1 MNIDNLKSIYEVIKL
16 SENLKKELRH
26 SWLSDN
32 RRESVAEHTWRVSF
46 MAILLEPLIKEEFHG
61 IDYNKVIRMIIVHDI
76 VEAISGDVFLTEQ
89 IKDPSIKLIK
99 KQKEKEAIKFITDKL
114 KSSNGEEILEL
125 FLEFEDKKSI
135 EAIIANSMDKLE
147 AQIQHNQSN
156 IDTWE
161 EIEYS
166 MTYILNKH
174 TKNTLVMDELR
185 KIIVDDAELKMKE
198 KGLDIEDI
206 KIKSTHL

>member
-1 MNIDNLKSIYEVIKL
+1 
-16 SENLKKELRH
+16 
-26 SWLSDN
+26 
-32 RRESVAEHTWRVSF
+32 
-46 MAILLEPLIKEEFHG
+46 
-61 IDYNKVIRMIIVHDI
+61 
-76 VEAISGDVFLTEQ
+76 
-89 IKDPSIKLIK
+89 
-99 KQKEKEAIKFITDKL
+99 
-114 KSSNGEEILEL
+114 
-125 FLEFEDKKSI
+125 
-135 EAIIANSMDKLE
+135 MDKLE
-147 AQIQHNQSN
+147 AQIQHNQSK

>member
-135 EAIIANSMDKLE
+135 EAIIANSMDNLE
-147 AQIQHNQSN
+147 AQIQHNQSK